1 MTNRL
6 VKQQVTE
13 NAKSRAKNTPTSEKT
28 IQTWRV
34 VHTHTVDLMLLSPL
48 CNSSE
53 VRPVPFIDKNKTEI
67 VSLF

>member
-28 IQTWRV
+28 IWTWKV
-34 VHTHTVDLMLLSPL
+34 VHTHTVDLMLLSPV
-48 CNSSE
+48 CNSYK
-53 VRPVPFIDKNKTEI
+53 VRPMPFIDMNKTEI
-67 VSLF
+67 VSLL